1 MHNFLQSSSNRGLA
15 ATAPLKDTSYI
26 YYVYIYIHH
35 SYHIIS
41 NQIISNHIIYHIK
54 SNHIISFHII
64 SYQIYHSTLVHH
76 PVSNHDR
83 RDADGMRV
91 LSWKG
96 NTTLL
101 DMENIFPGKKEK
113 NGKSTLA
120 TKQIAVLLV
129 TSLPSST
136 KCFLLYIAA
145 VAWLEQ
151 VGWIMLAST
160 VNHFQ

>member
-1 MHNFLQSSSNRGLA
+1 M
-15 ATAPLKDTSYI
+15 
-26 YYVYIYIHH
+26 YIYIYIYTSLI
-35 SYHIIS
+35 SYHIKSNQIKSYQIISYIIS
-41 NQIISNHIIYHIK
+41 NQIISYHFISYHIK
-54 SNHIISFHII
+54 YN
-64 SYQIYHSTLVHH
+64 IYHSTLVHH

-101 DMENIFPGKKEK
+101 DMENIFPGKKEN

-136 KCFLLYIAA
+136 KCFTNKAPFCSISLLLPG
-145 VAWLEQ
+145 WNKL
-151 VGWIMLAST
+151 VGSCWPQLST
-160 VNHFQ
+160 IFNRLQLQTRLLQH